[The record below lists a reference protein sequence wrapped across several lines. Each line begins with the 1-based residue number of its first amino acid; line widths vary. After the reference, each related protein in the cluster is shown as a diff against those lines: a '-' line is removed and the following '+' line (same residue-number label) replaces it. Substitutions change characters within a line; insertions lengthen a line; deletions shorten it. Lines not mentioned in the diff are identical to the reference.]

1 MVSLTYFV
9 AYRSF
14 EDNRFY
20 GRLRSI
26 PKDEEGLE
34 IIYLRKELRKSEEKA
49 KVQGNSKSVYYTRHK
64 YNTS

>member
-1 MVSLTYFV
+1 MVSPTYFV
-9 AYRSF
+9 AYRIF

-34 IIYLRKELRKSEEKA
+34 II
-49 KVQGNSKSVYYTRHK
+49 
-64 YNTS
+64 